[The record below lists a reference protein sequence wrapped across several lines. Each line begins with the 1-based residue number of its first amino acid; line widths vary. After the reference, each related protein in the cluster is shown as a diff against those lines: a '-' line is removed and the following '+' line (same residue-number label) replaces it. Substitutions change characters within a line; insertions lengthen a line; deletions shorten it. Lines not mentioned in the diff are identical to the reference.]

1 MTASIHKQQQFQE
14 RFIIAAGYPVERFT
28 GVEFTWW
35 FNPTNHNGLR
45 LTRTGYQW
53 TMKHSRWQYHEVT
66 LSHKISSKHLLQLER
81 LLQEPYYIRDLTHLV
96 VSSETDAVMLQL
108 HAGNLSQ
115 YLDNLQNIC

>member
-53 TMKHSRWQYHEVT
+53 TMKHSRWQYHEIK
-66 LSHKISSKHLLQLER
+66 LSHKIRSKHLLQLER
-81 LLQEPYYIRDLTHLV
+81 LLQEPYFVKDLTHLI

-108 HAGNLSQ
+108 HAGNLAQ
-115 YLDNLQNIC
+115 YLDNLQSNT

>member
-1 MTASIHKQQQFQE
+1 MNESTHKQRQFQE

-53 TMKHSRWQYHEVT
+53 TTKHSRWRYHEVT

-81 LLQEPYYIRDLTHLV
+81 LLQEPYYIKDLSHLI

-115 YLDNLQNIC
+115 FLDNLQNIC

>member
-1 MTASIHKQQQFQE
+1 M
-14 RFIIAAGYPVERFT
+14 
-28 GVEFTWW
+28 
-35 FNPTNHNGLR
+35 R
-45 LTRTGYQW
+45 LTRTGYAW
-53 TMKHSRWQYHEVT
+53 TIKHSQWKYHEIK

-81 LLQEPYYIRDLTHLV
+81 QLHQPYFVKDLTHLI